1 MGDVH
6 VFIADSLLVCIGRAS
21 NCVSSLFVGVEGP
34 HHGGVIL
41 VGRVEGADAAEL
53 DLEVALRAISVDYAS

>member
-1 MGDVH
+1 M
-6 VFIADSLLVCIGRAS
+6 
-21 NCVSSLFVGVEGP
+21 SSLFVGVEGP